1 MEDES
6 TQNILN
12 KVAHHTYRTSQRDA
26 SDEMFIQ
33 ETLRYPDGTQDY
45 YADIEVPRMPIN
57 SKSRTQSQGD
67 EFLLLP
73 RNKSSN
79 KHQADDN
86 KRDRSRMELCQAE
99 KAFMLAQNEPG
110 EEIDLDP
117 KPVMTL
123 KQWDEQVLSRF
134 QAWDSSKKSKVAR
147 LRVDLIDQKERD
159 WKYAPKINKD
169 NRARNH
175 TPLKDRVQAI
185 LEHHGTKMTSQ
196 RHRIEEAKIDEEM
209 THCTFTPR
217 INRNQNY
224 KSISKTPK
232 KAEDLLKW
240 GEQRDKKVIH
250 RQLNDP
256 EYQELTF
263 KPTISSKSRTMIK
276 SSADVDVFARL
287 QPRPKKSVRG
297 PDDDLDFKPK
307 INEKSR
313 GMAMRK
319 AEREREE
326 NMVKN
331 LEALSAQA
339 AQQNSQSLQ
348 NQNSLSGVK
357 NNQFDMEKRFQEV
370 YEQAYSNIATQKLQV
385 EQEETLRQ
393 YRREM
398 DQYSDSEYT
407 EIEND
412 DMVTRQTSETQ
423 PPLRYESSLER
434 RSRGSK
440 KSRTLHAPNK
450 SPGSESRSHRS
461 NPRIKSQAVLK
472 TPPKLKHVT
481 NQMNSQKDFS
491 KKVEKTPVSERPNMN
506 KSKSTNNEF
515 GRQKAKKIGPRDGI
529 HIKYVEEDSLQ
540 YQNGSGM
547 TSNRSISNK
556 DYAFGKDR
564 SNKSSNQGS
573 ARQLVDLSQEDVL
586 GFNANDD
593 KFKIKALPGDR
604 DRSLTNENIP
614 TPSSKPGHAKTK
626 SIVKPKA

>member
-1 MEDES
+1 MEHES

-12 KVAHHTYRTSQRDA
+12 KVANHTYRTAQRDA

-33 ETLRYPDGTQDY
+33 ETLRYPDGNSDY
-45 YADIEVPRMPIN
+45 YADIEVPRMPIT
-57 SKSRTQSQGD
+57 SRSPLQSQGD

-79 KHQADDN
+79 KHQAYEN

-99 KAFMLAQNEPG
+99 KAFMLAQNETG

-147 LRVDLIDQKERD
+147 LRVDLMDQKERD
-159 WKYAPKINKD
+159 WNYAPKINKD
-169 NRARNH
+169 KRARNH

-185 LEHHGTKMTSQ
+185 LEDHGTRMTSQ
-196 RHRIEEAKIDEEM
+196 RHRIEESKINEEM

-240 GEQRDKKVIH
+240 GEQRDKKNVH
-250 RQLNDP
+250 RQLHGP

-263 KPTISSKSRTMIK
+263 KPKISSKSRAMIK
-276 SSADVDVFARL
+276 SSADVDVYTRL

-307 INEKSR
+307 INENSR
-313 GMAMRK
+313 NMAMRK

-339 AQQNSQSLQ
+339 AQQNSRSFQ
-348 NQNSLSGVK
+348 NQNSPSGVK

-370 YEQAYSNIATQKLQV
+370 YEQAYSNIALQKLQV
-385 EQEETLRQ
+385 EQEEALRQ
-393 YRREM
+393 YRREL
-398 DQYSDSEYT
+398 DQYSESEYT
-407 EIEND
+407 EIEHD
-412 DMVTRQTSETQ
+412 DTVTRQTSETQ
-423 PPLRYESSLER
+423 PPLRYESSVER

-440 KSRTLHAPNK
+440 KGRTLQALNK

-461 NPRIKSQAVLK
+461 TTRIKSQAVLK
-472 TPPKLKHVT
+472 TPPNLKHVT
-481 NQMNSQKDFS
+481 NQMNSQKDIS
-491 KKVEKTPVSERPNMN
+491 KKVEKTPLSERPNMN
-506 KSKSTNNEF
+506 KSRSTNNEF

-529 HIKYVEEDSLQ
+529 HIKYVEEDS
-540 YQNGSGM
+540 
-547 TSNRSISNK
+547 
-556 DYAFGKDR
+556 
-564 SNKSSNQGS
+564 
-573 ARQLVDLSQEDVL
+573 
-586 GFNANDD
+586 
-593 KFKIKALPGDR
+593 
-604 DRSLTNENIP
+604 
-614 TPSSKPGHAKTK
+614 
-626 SIVKPKA
+626 